1 MIDASEFEGRR
12 YSAVAVAHSSL
23 RSLNDVLAAVEG
35 MELHRGKPVLE
46 KDGVVAVRAAWRHAQ
61 NLYPYGS
68 FLRKSAR
75 HVTSDGRY
83 SHHCYIAELASSK
96 SASMFVFASPH
107 IRVVGRWATTLGERL
122 ENPKPNYAIPLL
134 DKLFHDL
141 ETSSMAY
148 KATQITLQIPSSVD
162 VEKVAL
168 TGKSPLI
175 SGLRASLESVTR
187 PYAIRLEVPRD
198 KRPLRLHLDRHGNF
212 WWHQANDQAF
222 GVAAR
227 ALSSLRAGCYF
238 GETHDLPHLR
248 IVSEESYS

>member
-1 MIDASEFEGRR
+1 MVDSSEFEGRR
-12 YSAVAVAHSSL
+12 YSAVAVTHKSL
-23 RSLNDVLAAVEG
+23 RSLNDLVAAIGGVEIA
-35 MELHRGKPVLE
+35 RTKPVFDE
-46 KDGVVAVRAAWRHAQ
+46 GGVFAVRAAWRHAQ

-68 FLRKSAR
+68 FLRRSAR
-75 HVTSDGRY
+75 QADSDGLY
-83 SHHCYIAELASSK
+83 SHHCYIAELAGDK
-96 SASMFVFASPH
+96 RQPIFVFASPH
-107 IRVVGRWATTLGERL
+107 IRVVGRWSAVLGDTV
-122 ENPKPNYAIPLL
+122 ENPRPSYAIPLL
-134 DKLFHDL
+134 DPLFHDL
-141 ETSSMAY
+141 GTSSMAY

-187 PYAIRLEVPRD
+187 PYAVRLEIPRE

-212 WWHQANDQAF
+212 WWHQANDYAF

-227 ALSSLRAGCYF
+227 ALASLGSEGYL

-248 IVSEESYS
+248 IVSEDNYS